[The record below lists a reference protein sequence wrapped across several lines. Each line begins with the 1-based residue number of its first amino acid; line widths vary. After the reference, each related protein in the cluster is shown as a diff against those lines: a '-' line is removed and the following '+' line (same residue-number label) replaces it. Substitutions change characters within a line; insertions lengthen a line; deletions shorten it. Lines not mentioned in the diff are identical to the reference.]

1 MTGRTTAGSGRGERG
16 ERGERAQRATL
27 VDVALGAQVS
37 RQTVSNVLNNPGK
50 VSPATAARVRL
61 EIDRLNFRPNLA
73 ARSLRQRKANALGI
87 EVNATGRHRLGNIQ
101 DSFLVELTVAAR
113 EQDAHII
120 TFAVEDYLEP
130 IAQYERLLA
139 TQMVSGFVLTN
150 TRYGDPRPAWL
161 RDHEVP
167 FVSFGRV
174 WDDPAFTAWADVD
187 GGSGLAQ
194 GVHHLLAQGYAAIG
208 YLGWPQGSPVGD
220 DRRSGWVT
228 ATTELGIHDP
238 ALEEVPPQ
246 DLPAAAAAVR
256 SLLDR
261 VGTGGAIVCASDTL
275 AFIAYQVMRDQG
287 LRPGT
292 GIGLIGFDDTDF
304 AQEFGLTSVQQPLAE
319 IAQTLLT
326 YLTQAEL
333 AAVAPTQGAL
343 FNPVVVARR
352 STDRSGTDGG
362 TTDRLPSAPE
372 PATTDPA
379 GNRTHDGDSS

>member
-1 MTGRTTAGSGRGERG
+1 MTGRTTVSGQRGRS
-16 ERGERAQRATL
+16 AQRATL
-27 VDVALGAQVS
+27 VDVALAAQVS

-50 VSPATAARVRL
+50 VSPATTARVRF
-61 EIDRLNFRPNLA
+61 EIDRLSFRPNLA
-73 ARSLRQRKANALGI
+73 ARSLRRRKANALGI
-87 EVNATGRHRLGNIQ
+87 ELNATGRHRLGNIQ
-101 DSFLVELTVAAR
+101 DSFLVELTVTAR

-130 IAQYERLLA
+130 IAEYERLLA

-161 RDHEVP
+161 REHEVP

-174 WDDPAFTAWADVD
+174 WDDPAFTSWADVN
-187 GGSGLAQ
+187 GGAGIAQ
-194 GVHHLLAQGYAAIG
+194 GVRHLVTQGYAPIG

-228 ATTELGIHDP
+228 ATTELGIHNP

-246 DLPAAAAAVR
+246 DLPSAAAVVR
-256 SLLDR
+256 SLIER

-292 GIGLIGFDDTDF
+292 DIGLIGFDDTDF

-326 YLTQAEL
+326 YLTL
-333 AAVAPTQGAL
+333 AGPGAVAPAHGVL
-343 FNPVVVARR
+343 FDPVVIPRR
-352 STDRSGTDGG
+352 STDRHGTG
-362 TTDRLPSAPE
+362 RSPSAHQAAPSD
-372 PATTDPA
+372 TA
-379 GNRTHDGDSS
+379 GNRTNDGDSS